1 MSPLGPVS
9 VRRLGDTVYETL
21 AEAIASGQLPE
32 GTKLFEDEI
41 ARQMGVSRTPV
52 REAFRQLEKTGLVDA
67 DLYRTP
73 VVRRLTR
80 EDIDEIYDLR
90 EALEPLA
97 LRMAL
102 RNSDTSWL
110 ADLDAKQRA
119 VEEQYAR
126 GAVDIAASVHYNELF
141 HRAFVTASRHQ
152 RLAGIMDPLWIQ
164 VLRLSFLSH
173 RLERLPSGRL
183 PRAMTEHRAILD
195 AARAGDVRRGEEL
208 LRRHVRQGHDDL
220 VKSLFSSDAAGAP
233 DAAPAHSS
241 PSKEERR

>member
-1 MSPLGPVS
+1 VIPLGPVA
-9 VRRLGDTVYETL
+9 VKRLGDTVYETL

-41 ARQMGVSRTPV
+41 ARQMGISRTPV
-52 REAFRQLEKTGLVDA
+52 REAFRQLAKTGLVDA

-73 VVRRLTR
+73 VVRRLSR
-80 EDIDEIYDLR
+80 QDIDEIYELR

-97 LRMAL
+97 LRLAL
-102 RNSDTSWL
+102 RNPEASWL
-110 ADLDAKQRA
+110 ENLEVRQRA
-119 VEEQYAR
+119 IEHEYAR

-152 RLAGIMDPLWIQ
+152 RLANIMDPLWIQ

-173 RLERLPSGRL
+173 RLERLPAGRL
-183 PRAMTEHRAILD
+183 PRAVAEHRAILD
-195 AARAGDVRRGEEL
+195 AAREGDGGRGETL

-220 VKSLFSSDAAGAP
+220 VQSLFSSDNAGAP
-233 DAAPAHSS
+233 GAAPAHS
-241 PSKEERR
+241 PS

>member
-1 MSPLGPVS
+1 MTPLGPVP

-32 GTKLFEDEI
+32 GAKLFEDEI

-52 REAFRQLEKTGLVDA
+52 REAFRQLAKTGLVDA

-73 VVRRLTR
+73 VVRHLRR
-80 EDIDEIYDLR
+80 QDIDEIYELR

-97 LRMAL
+97 LRLAL
-102 RNSDTSWL
+102 RNPETVWL
-110 ADLDAKQRA
+110 DDLEAKQRA
-119 VEEQYAR
+119 VEQEYAR
-126 GAVDIAASVHYNELF
+126 GAVDITASVHYNELF

-152 RLAGIMDPLWIQ
+152 RLANIMDPLWIQ

-173 RLERLPSGRL
+173 QLERLPAGRL
-183 PRAMTEHRAILD
+183 PRAVAEHRAILD
-195 AARAGDVRRGEEL
+195 AAREGDGERGEAL

-220 VKSLFSSDAAGAP
+220 VLSLFSSDTPGAP
-233 DAAPAHSS
+233 DAAAAQSLS
-241 PSKEERR
+241 QREERL